1 MIVDPHS
8 QAILALE
15 DGTVL
20 TGKPFGAEAEA
31 VFELVFNT
39 SMTGYQEIL
48 TDPSYRG
55 QGVLFTVPHIG
66 NVGIN
71 REDYELTIPQ
81 ISAVVVRSLSP
92 VVSNWRASQ
101 SIDSWLCEHGIP
113 GISGVDTRYLTRKL
127 RQRGTMKAALSTR
140 GASADYLVRLAR
152 EWGGLDGLDLVK
164 GVTCAEPY
172 LWTGDGL
179 ALDDWV
185 QAGNYTVNQTRS
197 EKPLVLL
204 YDYGAKRNI
213 LRHLA
218 AWGARVKVV
227 PAWLTASAAL
237 AMKPDGIVLSN
248 GPGDPAGLPYAV
260 EAVREFIES
269 GVPLFGICLGH
280 QLIGLALGGETRRL
294 KFGHHG
300 GNHPVQEIRSGKV
313 LVTSQNHNYMVVIDS
328 LDQKEVEVTH
338 LSLNDGS
345 LEGLRLKNKPVFC
358 VQFHPEAAPGP
369 HDAHDLF
376 WDFWKE
382 IDINVDRDV
391 ISIPENPSSTKA
403 GCIPANSTI
412 LIPGSGPIVIGQAA
426 EFDYSGTQAVK
437 VLRQAGHRIVLVNSN
452 PATIMTDPEIADATY
467 IEPLTPASLEAI
479 IAQEKPDFL
488 LPTVGGQ
495 TGLNLA
501 LHLSEDGILERYG
514 VKLIGASL
522 KAIRSA
528 EDRMEFRETMLAA
541 GLNVPAGGAVH
552 QYEDALALAKQ
563 TGFPLLVRA
572 SFALG
577 GSGASWV
584 YSIED
589 LPEAIRKALAVSPI
603 HQAWIEESLIG
614 WKEYELE
621 VMRDRADNFVVVC
634 SIENLDPMGIHTG
647 DSITVAPAQT
657 LTDREYQVLRDMA
670 KKVMSAVGVETGG
683 SNVQFAVQPQTGR
696 VVVIE
701 MNPRVSRSS
710 ALASKATG
718 FPIAKVAA
726 QVACGFTLD
735 QITNDVT
742 GVTKV
747 SFEPSIDYV
756 VVKIPRWAYEKFPGV
771 DPTLGPQ
778 MKSVGEVMALGRT
791 FPEALMKAVQSLEI
805 GVDALDGSGPQRS
818 AISQPTLDQLKVPG
832 TERLFEVYR
841 ALQAGFSLEEIA
853 FNSGYD
859 LWFLGQMKIIADF
872 ELKLNEIVFFALSVE
887 AKTEILRNAKRMGFA
902 DTHLG
907 RIWGMSG
914 LELRRM
920 RIESGIT
927 PTFLRVDTCA
937 AEFEAIT
944 PYLYSSY
951 ELEDESRPT
960 VRSKIIILGSGPNRI
975 GQGIEFDYCCCQ
987 AAFALSEMGFETIM
1001 LNCNPETVSTD
1012 YDTAD
1017 RLYFEPLT
1025 LEHVLNVIEREKP
1038 IGVIVQFGGQTPL
1051 NLAEGLEAA
1060 GVAILGTSPRSIRL
1074 SEDREQ
1080 FAALLAEMGIP
1091 QPEHEIVHSIDEAR
1105 LAAERIGYPVLVR
1118 PSYVLGGRAMAIVG
1132 DEVQLEAFAQ
1142 AALDAAPGQPLLVDR
1157 FLDDSY
1163 EIDVDALSD
1172 GVRVVI
1178 GAVMQHIEEA
1188 GIHSGDADC
1197 VLPPYK
1203 ISAYHQGVMEDYT
1216 IQLGKILKVQ
1226 GLMNVQFAIK
1236 DDVVYVLEVNPRASR
1251 TVPYASKAT
1260 GLPMARLASQ
1270 LMAGKT
1276 LVELNV
1282 LEQPKVSGFFVKAAV
1297 LPFAKLPGA
1306 DPRLGP
1312 EMHST
1317 GEVMGMAAHF
1327 GHAFAKSQEAAGMPL
1342 PLNGSALISVN
1353 DYDKG
1358 AALKIARDLIRMGF
1372 KIYATPGTAQFFL
1385 RTGLLVESVNKMH
1398 QGSPHTVDLIRSGEV
1413 QLILNTPLGAHAHS
1427 DGEEIRAAAIQMNIP
1442 LLTTLSAAVAAV
1454 VGIRALRQSELSYQS
1469 LQEYYLQKGIK

>member
-1 MIVDPHS
+1 MVDLR
-8 QAILALE
+8 ATLVLE
-15 DGTVL
+15 DGTIL
-20 TGKPFGAEAEA
+20 EGAGFGAQADA

-66 NVGIN
+66 NIGIN
-71 REDYELTIPQ
+71 REDYESAVPQ
-81 ISAVVVRSLSP
+81 VSAVVVRSLSKA
-92 VVSNWRASQ
+92 VSNWRANQ
-101 SIDSWLCEHGIP
+101 RLEDWLEEYGVP
-113 GISGVDTRYLTRKL
+113 GISEVDTRYITRKL
-127 RQRGTMKAALSTR
+127 REGGTMKAALSTR
-140 GASADYLVRLAR
+140 GTPIGQLQQRVFD
-152 EWGGLDGLDLVK
+152 WPGLDGLDLVK
-164 GVTCAEPY
+164 EVTCSEAS
-172 LWTGDGL
+172 LWNGDAGSH
-179 ALDDWV
+179 WV
-185 QAGNYTVNQTRS
+185 KDSMIDFTEGRN
-197 EKPLVLL
+197 KPLVLV
-204 YDYGAKRNI
+204 YDFGAKRNI
-213 LRHLA
+213 HRHLA
-218 AWGARVKVV
+218 AWGARVRVV
-227 PAWLTASAAL
+227 PAWLSAAEAL
-237 AMKPDGIVLSN
+237 SQKPDGILLSN
-248 GPGDPAGLPYAV
+248 GPGDPAGVPYAV
-260 EAVREFIES
+260 QTVRQFIAA

-300 GNHPVQEIRSGKV
+300 GNHPVQEIRTGKV
-313 LVTSQNHNYMVVIDS
+313 LVTSQNHNYMVDVDS
-328 LDQKEVEVTH
+328 LDKAEVEITH

-345 LEGLRLKNKPVFC
+345 LEGLRLKEKPVFC

-376 WDFWKE
+376 GEFWHAIHAEKT
-382 IDINVDRDV
+382 
-391 ISIPENPSSTKA
+391 TKPLEYQMA
-403 GCIPANSTI
+403 RPPHTIIEEGSTI
-412 LIPGSGPIVIGQAA
+412 LVPGSGPIVIGQAA

-437 VLRQAGHRIVLVNSN
+437 ALRQAGYRVVLVNSN

-467 IEPLTPASLEAI
+467 IEPLSPASLEAI
-479 IAQEKPDFL
+479 IAREKPGYL

-501 LHLSEDGILERYG
+501 LKLSENGVLERYG
-514 VKLIGASL
+514 VELIGASL
-522 KAIRSA
+522 QAIQAA
-528 EDRMEFRETMLAA
+528 EDRMKFRQTMLEA
-541 GLNVPAGGAVH
+541 GIPVPRGGAVYDLSEA
-552 QYEDALALAKQ
+552 QVLAKYV
-563 TGFPLLVRA
+563 GYPLLVRA

-584 YSIED
+584 HQPDE
-589 LPEAIRKALAVSPI
+589 LAGAVQKALAVSPI
-603 HQAWIEESLIG
+603 QQAWIEESLIG

-621 VMRDRADNFVVVC
+621 VMRDHADNFVVVC
-634 SIENLDPMGIHTG
+634 SIENLDAMGIHTG
-647 DSITVAPAQT
+647 DSITVAPAMT

-670 KKVMSAVGVETGG
+670 RQVMSAVGVETGG
-683 SNVQFAVQPQTGR
+683 ANVQFAVHPGSGR
-696 VVVIE
+696 AVVIE

-718 FPIAKVAA
+718 FPIAKIAALVAR
-726 QVACGFTLD
+726 GSSLD
-735 QITNDVT
+735 QIRNDVT
-742 GVTKV
+742 GVTPA

-771 DPTLGPQ
+771 DQTLGPQ

-791 FPEALMKAVQSLEI
+791 FPEALLKAVQSLEI

-818 AISQPTLDQLKVPG
+818 SGGIPPLQELK
-832 TERLFEVYR
+832 TATADRLFKVYR
-841 ALQAGFSLEEIA
+841 AIRSGSSLEEISR
-853 FNSGYD
+853 FTGYD
-859 LWFLGQMKIIADF
+859 LWFLTQMKAIADC
-872 ELKLNEIVFFALSVE
+872 ENRLCE
-887 AKTEILRNAKRMGFA
+887 AGWASLDQDAKRDLLRQAKRMGFA
-902 DTHLG
+902 DTHLA
-907 RIWGMSG
+907 RLWGISSE
-914 LELRRM
+914 ELRTERM
-920 RIESGIT
+920 RLGII

-951 ELEDESRPT
+951 EIEDEARPDDQ
-960 VRSKIIILGSGPNRI
+960 RKILILGSGPNRI

-987 AAFALSEMGFETIM
+987 AAFALSKMGYETIM

-1025 LEHVLNVIEREKP
+1025 LEHVLNVIGCEKP
-1038 IGVIVQFGGQTPL
+1038 YGVIVQFGGQTPL

-1060 GVAILGTSPRSIRL
+1060 GVPILGTSPASIRL

-1080 FAALLAEMGIP
+1080 FAALLSRMDIT
-1091 QPEHEIVHSIDEAR
+1091 QPEHGIARTIDEAR
-1105 LAAERIGYPVLVR
+1105 LIARRIGFPILVR
-1118 PSYVLGGRAMAIVG
+1118 PSFVLGGRAMAVIN
-1132 DEVQLEAFAQ
+1132 DEEQLDAFAQ

-1163 EIDVDALSD
+1163 EIDIDALGD
-1172 GVRVVI
+1172 GEQVVI

-1188 GIHSGDADC
+1188 GVHSGDADC

-1216 IQLGKILKVQ
+1216 LQLGKMLQVK

-1236 DDVVYVLEVNPRASR
+1236 EDVVYVLEVNPRASR

-1270 LMAGKT
+1270 VMTGKT
-1276 LVELNV
+1276 LGELGV
-1282 LEQPKVSGFFVKAAV
+1282 TEQPKVEGFFVKAAV
-1297 LPFAKLPGA
+1297 LPFAKLPGT

-1317 GEVMGMAAHF
+1317 GEVMGMAAQF
-1327 GHAFAKSQEAAGMPL
+1327 GHAFAKSQEAAGNPL
-1342 PLNGSALISVN
+1342 PLSGTVLISVN
-1353 DYDKG
+1353 DFDKG
-1358 AALKIARDLIRMGF
+1358 AALKIARDLYRMGF
-1372 KIYATPGTAQFFL
+1372 RIIATPGTAQFFA
-1385 RTGLLVESVNKMH
+1385 RTGLPVDSINKMY
-1398 QGSPHTVDLIRSGEV
+1398 QGSPHTVDLIRSGAV

-1427 DGEEIRAAAIQMNIP
+1427 DGSEIRAAAIEMNIP
-1442 LLTTLSAAVAAV
+1442 LLTTLSAASAAV
-1454 VGIRALRQSELSYQS
+1454 VGIRALRQSELCYQS
-1469 LQEYYLQKGIK
+1469 LQEHYSQKSRVILQGKSG